1 MKLMTLNFKKPL
13 YKPTI
18 RPDFPFE
25 SNYIGEVI
33 GVDQFQVILEI
44 LMSLFNSIMLVLHGS
59 TANKYILSPRN
70 NILRWSFEL

>member
-1 MKLMTLNFKKPL
+1 MTFNLKRPL
-13 YKPTI
+13 YKPSI

-70 NILRWSFEL
+70 NILGWSFKL